1 MNSLKN
7 VLFCLILAVAAAGCA
22 STTGWQA
29 ENVPFPRTTPFDSN
43 EFARAAYLDGFERG
57 YRDELSGVQAN
68 IEMLNG
74 NYSYAQRQGFYA
86 GAAQARAE
94 KAAVAQNDKQDEGR

>member
-1 MNSLKN
+1 MNALKN
-7 VLFCLILAVAAAGCA
+7 LLFCLILAAAAGCA

-29 ENVPFPRTTPFDSN
+29 ENVPFPRATPFDSN
-43 EFARAAYLDGFERG
+43 ELARTAYLDGFERG
-57 YRDELSGVQAN
+57 YRDELSGVHAN
-68 IEMLNG
+68 IEMLTG

-94 KAAVAQNDKQDEGR
+94 KAAVAQNDKQDQGR